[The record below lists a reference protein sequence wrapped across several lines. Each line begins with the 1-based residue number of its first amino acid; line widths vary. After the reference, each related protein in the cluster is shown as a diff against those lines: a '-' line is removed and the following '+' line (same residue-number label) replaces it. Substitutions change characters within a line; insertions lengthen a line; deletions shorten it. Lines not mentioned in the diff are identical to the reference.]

1 MTDDHDHDIVD
12 DHDHDIVDDHDHDIV
27 DEPIESNPIWQQ
39 DNVTL
44 HSVGVD
50 IGSAGT
56 QVVFSRLH
64 LRRMGEDLT
73 SRYVV
78 VRRDTVFES
87 PVHLTPYRDD
97 ERIDTTALA
106 RILDRAYQ
114 DAGRDPARIDTGVV
128 ILTGEALRRVNA
140 EHIARVVSEQA
151 GDMVCATAGHHME
164 ARLAA
169 YGSGAVLRSYEAGMR
184 LLNVDIGGGTTKLA
198 LVDRGRVLATAALH
212 VGGRLHVLDDRGR
225 LARLEPAGRDHAARC
240 GLRWSVGD
248 AVPGT
253 ELDRVAAAMADA
265 VVAAVHGGSLSS
277 EVRDLFLTEPI
288 GDHGAL
294 DGVAFSGG
302 VAEYVHGREGR
313 DFADMGL
320 RLGAALRSR
329 IDAGA
334 MPAPVLAGGAG
345 IRATVLGASEYT
357 VQLSGNTSYVSD
369 ALTLLPRRNVQ
380 VVRPDYD
387 LAESV
392 DPDEVARAVRRH
404 LTSFDLDDASA
415 DVVVALRWDGPPD
428 YRRLRDFATGVA
440 DGLAPRLRR
449 GCPVYLMVD
458 ADIALTLG
466 SLLRSDCQ
474 VTNDLMV
481 LDGLRLDDFDYVDL
495 GRLRHPSNTVPVT
508 IKSLVFSRHGA
519 VLATAGA

>member
-1 MTDDHDHDIVD
+1 MTDDHDHDGD
-12 DHDHDIVDDHDHDIV
+12 LV

-87 PVHLTPYRDD
+87 PVHLTPYLDD
-97 ERIDTTALA
+97 ERVDTTALG

-114 DAGRDPARIDTGVV
+114 DAGRDPDEVDTGVV

-140 EHIARVVSEQA
+140 EQIARVVSEQA

-169 YGSGAVLRSYEAGMR
+169 YGSGAALRSYQEGTR
-184 LLNVDIGGGTTKLA
+184 LLNIDIGGGTTKLA
-198 LVDRGRVLATAALH
+198 LVDRGRVPATAALH
-212 VGGRLHVLDDRGR
+212 VGGRLHVLDDHGR

-240 GLRWSVGD
+240 GLSWSVGD
-248 AVPGT
+248 AVTGK
-253 ELDRVAAAMADA
+253 ELERVAEAMADT
-265 VVAAVHGGSLSS
+265 VVAAVQGEPFSS
-277 EVRDLFLTEPI
+277 VVRELFLTEPI
-288 GDHGAL
+288 ADLGAL
-294 DGVAFSGG
+294 DGVTLSGG
-302 VAEYVHGREGR
+302 VAEYVHGRERR
-313 DFADMGL
+313 DFADMGR
-320 RLGAALRSR
+320 RLGESLRRR
-329 IDAGA
+329 IEEGA
-334 MPAPVLAGGAG
+334 MPAPVLDGGAG
-345 IRATVLGASEYT
+345 IRATVLGAAEYT
-357 VQLSGNTSYVSD
+357 VQLSGNTGYISD
-369 ALTLLPRRNVQ
+369 PQALLPRRNVQ
-380 VVRPDYD
+380 VVRPEYGRGEPVDR
-387 LAESV
+387 AEI
-392 DPDEVARAVRRH
+392 AHAVERH
-404 LTSFDLDDASA
+404 LTSFDLDDSAA

-428 YRRLRDFATGVA
+428 YRRLRDLAAGVA

-466 SLLRSDCQ
+466 SLLRRECQ

-495 GRLRHPSNTVPVT
+495 GRLRRPSNTVPVT
-508 IKSLVFSRHGA
+508 IKSLVFGRHAA
-519 VLATAGA
+519 VLSTEGA

>member
-1 MTDDHDHDIVD
+1 MTDDHDHDLAD
-12 DHDHDIVDDHDHDIV
+12 D
-27 DEPIESNPIWQQ
+27 PIEANPIWQQ

-44 HSVGVD
+44 HSVGID

-87 PVHLTPYRDD
+87 AVVLTPYVD

-114 DAGRDPARIDTGVV
+114 DAGRGPEEIDTGVV

-169 YGSGAVLRSYEAGMR
+169 YGSGAALTSYRSGTR

-212 VGGRLHVLDDRGR
+212 VGGRLHVLDGRGR
-225 LARLEPAGRDHAARC
+225 LLRLEPAGRDHAERC
-240 GLRWSVGD
+240 GLRWSVGE
-248 AVPGT
+248 AVRER
-253 ELDRVAAAMADA
+253 ELERVAEAMAEV
-265 VVAAVHGGSLSS
+265 VVAAVQGEPFSS
-277 EVRDLFLTEPI
+277 EVRELFLTEPI
-288 GDHGAL
+288 GDFGPL
-294 DGVAFSGG
+294 DGVTFSGG
-302 VAEYVHGREGR
+302 VAEYVHGRESR

-320 RLGAALRSR
+320 RLGASLRR
-329 IDAGA
+329 RVDAGA

-357 VQLSGNTSYVSD
+357 VQLSGNTSYISD
-369 ALTLLPRRNVQ
+369 PRALLPRRNVQ
-380 VVRPDYD
+380 VVRPEYA
-387 LAESV
+387 LGEEV
-392 DPDEVARAVRRH
+392 DPHEVARAVQRH
-404 LTSFDLDDASA
+404 LTSFDLDDSGV
-415 DVVVALRWDGPPD
+415 DVVVALRWEGPPD
-428 YRRLRDFATGVA
+428 YQRLRDFATGVA
-440 DGLAPRLRR
+440 GGLSPRIRR
-449 GCPVYLMVD
+449 RCPVYLMVD

-466 SLLRSDCQ
+466 SLLRSECQ
-474 VTNDLMV
+474 VPGDLMV

-495 GRLRHPSNTVPVT
+495 GRMRRPSNTVPVT
-508 IKSLVFSRHGA
+508 IKSLVFSGHGA
-519 VLATAGA
+519 VLAASGS